1 MYETAMESRSKY
13 DISFGIVASQ
23 HMHRYQLT
31 AVTMQMLAQTSDWA
45 VATTHK
51 LCRPCTRDS
60 KIHLKI
66 GGTLHA
72 TAFHH
77 NAVKGVAMAF
87 LLLPLVVSMED
98 TPLCLNAITHMPPHG
113 QGAELFYH
121 MAKVLNSS
129 ITLAFVLMCLPM
141 CLSV

>member
-1 MYETAMESRSKY
+1 MYETAMESRPKY
-13 DISFGIVASQ
+13 DIGFGIVASQ

-51 LCRPCTRDS
+51 LCRPCTRDNT
-60 KIHLKI
+60 IHPTI

-77 NAVKGVAMAF
+77 NAVKRGSHGF
-87 LLLPLVVSMED
+87 LTFATCRV
-98 TPLCLNAITHMPPHG
+98 HG
-113 QGAELFYH
+113 GY
-121 MAKVLNSS
+121 
-129 ITLAFVLMCLPM
+129 IPM
-141 CLSV
+141 S